1 MSLSDRT
8 NTELEKDRTLNA
20 VDLLADDILGV
31 DVLRAVAVPTPEYKF
46 GSQAFVAELSAEERD
61 QLEVGWAAYQEA
73 QIESEDNVGFRAYC
87 VAFCLCD
94 QKRGLLF
101 RSDEEVVAA
110 ANKLRKRNAKAT
122 SRLFNTISRINGLT
136 KADIDALEG
145 NSEATRQE
153 NAAGS
158 GESHSD

>member
-1 MSLSDRT
+1 MSLNERT
-8 NTELEKDRTLNA
+8 QTELGKNRTLSA

-46 GSQAFVAELSAEERD
+46 GSQAFVAELAPRNAINLKLAGRPIRRLRLSPKITLD
-61 QLEVGWAAYQEA
+61 
-73 QIESEDNVGFRAYC
+73 S
-87 VAFCLCD
+87 
-94 QKRGLLF
+94 GLLC
-101 RSDEEVVAA
+101 RVLLVRCAARIVVQVDEEVVSA
-110 ANKLRKRNAKAT
+110 ANKIRKRNAKAT